1 MVSKETLMKR
11 MEKELAEAKVR
22 VNDREAFL
30 RSIEKVKLLCELLL
44 DESDTN
50 QSTEPIQI
58 TKPVQVTEPVVKKKI
73 YEDEDINHQP
83 ESIFD
88 F

>member
-1 MVSKETLMKR
+1 MVSKETMLKR
-11 MEKELAEAKVR
+11 MEKELAEAKLKSY
-22 VNDREAFL
+22 DREAFL

-44 DESDTN
+44 DETEEVKTTESI
-50 QSTEPIQI
+50 QISEPIQSNI
-58 TKPVQVTEPVVKKKI
+58 KQQL
-73 YEDEDINHQP
+73 YDDDDIKEQP